1 MAELKQFTQ
10 EDIVNTHGDMFK
22 YRDLY
27 DGFHSK
33 LFDRAKAQIESGEII
48 DRIEYGDVKAQNV
61 QTPYIVVNISRM
73 IVDIPT
79 LFITRSLGKM
89 QTNYPINEMEREDD
103 FETDEEH
110 IEGTSNNVFEDNLFD
125 LQQETLD
132 QIETNSNFSK
142 WHGMNIKQWQIDG
155 GIVAVPEFINGQIK
169 LTFKERNVYYELDDG
184 KTYQLRYIVERGE
197 EKFIHVHEEIEGE
210 DELIGSHTVYKMN
223 EDGELS
229 EVEDEELI
237 FEITKLERE
246 ERNYILKG
254 RKRTLFVYLP
264 YNPTFMNE
272 YGRSVLMGQEGKQDE
287 VNWTVTRSAQVFERN
302 GKPRIS
308 VSKEVMDRL
317 MQVSMDKYGVD
328 NKFDHRDL
336 EVTTIDEDGRSL
348 EIHQI
353 DIAKIGDI
361 TYVKDIIKMMLMETQ
376 TSEKAIDFF
385 TGEGGRAQSGTAK
398 FYDLFLSIMKSEQMR
413 KQYVEFIQQG
423 VENCMW
429 LLNQD
434 NKDIIVE
441 KPIIVQ
447 EDMMPVTSKE
457 TSTLNNQSY
466 SAGTQ
471 SLEQTV
477 RNNNPDKSE
486 EWILDE
492 VEKIEGERTS
502 QDSFTLG
509 RGNMTATN
517 FNDNIDPDE
526 TEEKSLEEQLKEEM
540 E

>member
-1 MAELKQFTQ
+1 MAELTQFTE
-10 EDIVNTHGDMFK
+10 EDIVNTHGNMFA

-61 QTPYIVVNISRM
+61 QTPYIVVNISKM
-73 IVDIPT
+73 IVDIPA

-89 QTNYPINEMEREDD
+89 QTNYPINEMESEDD

-110 IEGTSNNVFEDNLFD
+110 IEDTNNNVFEDNLFD

-142 WHGMNIKQWQIDG
+142 WHSMNVKQWQIDG

-184 KTYQLRYIVERGE
+184 KTYQLRYIVERDE
-197 EKFIHVHEEIEGE
+197 EKFVHVHEEIEGE

-229 EVEDEELI
+229 EVEDEDII

-272 YGRSVLMGQEGKQDE
+272 YGKSALMGQEGKQDE
-287 VNWTVTRSAQVFERN
+287 VNWTITRSAQVFERN

-317 MQVSMDKYGVD
+317 MQVSQEKYGVD

-336 EVTTIDEDGRSL
+336 EVTTIDDEGRSL

-434 NKDIIVE
+434 NKDIIIE

-457 TSTLNNQSY
+457 TSALNNQSY

-492 VEKIEGERTS
+492 VEKIEGEHTT

-526 TEEKSLEEQLKEEM
+526 TEEKTIDEQLKDEM

>member
-110 IEGTSNNVFEDNLFD
+110 IEDTSNNVFEDNLFD

-197 EKFIHVHEEIEGE
+197 EKFIHVHEEIEGA

>member
-110 IEGTSNNVFEDNLFD
+110 IEGTSNNVFEDKLFD

-142 WHGMNIKQWQIDG
+142 WHSMNIKQWQIDG

>member
-110 IEGTSNNVFEDNLFD
+110 IEDTSNNVFEDNLFD

-197 EKFIHVHEEIEGE
+197 EKFIHVHEEIEGA

-517 FNDNIDPDE
+517 FNDNIDPNE
-526 TEEKSLEEQLKEEM
+526 TEEKSLEEQLKEGM

>member
-434 NKDIIVE
+434 NKD
-441 KPIIVQ
+441 
-447 EDMMPVTSKE
+447 
-457 TSTLNNQSY
+457 
-466 SAGTQ
+466 
-471 SLEQTV
+471 
-477 RNNNPDKSE
+477 
-486 EWILDE
+486 
-492 VEKIEGERTS
+492 KI
-502 QDSFTLG
+502 G
-509 RGNMTATN
+509 RAHV
-517 FNDNIDPDE
+517 
-526 TEEKSLEEQLKEEM
+526 
-540 E
+540 